1 MKIEK
6 LNTDKIRITLN
17 FEDLKNND
25 IDIHTFMSNS
35 TQNQNLFFYIL
46 DLAEEQYGFSTDNYK
61 VRIETMYL
69 NNNSFILNI
78 TRFKENI
85 NSKPPRVKALQKD
98 FYFDLDSCFF
108 IFSSA
113 NDFLDFY
120 SILKNT
126 LDITILHDCK
136 YSLYLFKDNYFLT
149 INSYCLNSTYK
160 KTILNLL
167 SEYCISIINKKN
179 SFNLELKEFGKCLK
193 NNCTF

>member
-6 LNTDKIRITLN
+6 LNIDKIRITLDVN
-17 FEDLKNND
+17 DLKNNN

-35 TQNQNLFFYIL
+35 TENQNLFLYIL

-61 VRIETMYL
+61 IKIETMYL
-69 NNNSFILNI
+69 NNDSFILNI
-78 TRFKENI
+78 TRFKENT
-85 NSKPPRVKALQKD
+85 NSKLPRVKALQKD

-108 IFSSA
+108 IFSSV

-126 LDITILHDCK
+126 LNITILHDCK

-149 INSYCLNSTYK
+149 IDSYCLNSTY
-160 KTILNLL
+160 
-167 SEYCISIINKKN
+167 
-179 SFNLELKEFGKCLK
+179 
-193 NNCTF
+193 

>member
-35 TQNQNLFFYIL
+35 TENQNLFLYIL

-78 TRFKENI
+78 TNVCSFVI
-85 NSKPPRVKALQKD
+85 AYSKSVDKA
-98 FYFDLDSCFF
+98 
-108 IFSSA
+108 
-113 NDFLDFY
+113 
-120 SILKNT
+120 NT
-126 LDITILHDCK
+126 LMFDVK
-136 YSLYLFKDNYFLT
+136 N
-149 INSYCLNSTYK
+149 
-160 KTILNLL
+160 
-167 SEYCISIINKKN
+167 IIN
-179 SFNLELKEFGKCLK
+179 FLETEKSRCYFP
-193 NNCTF
+193 

>member
-6 LNTDKIRITLN
+6 LNIDKIRITLDVN
-17 FEDLKNND
+17 DLKNNN

-35 TQNQNLFFYIL
+35 TENQNLFLYIL

-61 VRIETMYL
+61 IKIETMYL
-69 NNNSFILNI
+69 NNDSFILNI
-78 TRFKENI
+78 TRFKENT
-85 NSKPPRVKALQKD
+85 NSKLPRVKVLQKD

-108 IFSSA
+108 IFSSV

-126 LDITILHDCK
+126 LNITILHDCK

-149 INSYCLNSTYK
+149 IDSYCLNSTYK

>member
-6 LNTDKIRITLN
+6 LNIDKIRITLN
-17 FEDLKNND
+17 IEDLKNND
-25 IDIHTFMSNS
+25 VDIQTFMSNS
-35 TQNQNLFFYIL
+35 TESQNLFLYIL
-46 DLAEEQYGFSTDNYK
+46 DLAEEQCGFSTDNYK
-61 VRIETMYL
+61 VRVETMYL
-69 NNNSFILNI
+69 NNGSFILNI

-85 NSKPPRVKALQKD
+85 NSKPPRVKAIQKD

-108 IFSSA
+108 IFSEA

-126 LDITILHDCK
+126 IDIKILQDCK
-136 YSLYLFKDNYFLT
+136 YSLYLFKNNYFMS
-149 INSYCLNSTYK
+149 INSSCLNSTYK
-160 KTILNLL
+160 NTILNLL